1 MEYSIKNFK
10 EILKLEELNLQK
22 KSNQMKRRFTFI
34 KEDADITLENEEN
47 ENEKNNYELEVN
59 NSKNFLQES

>member
-1 MEYSIKNFK
+1 
-10 EILKLEELNLQK
+10 
-22 KSNQMKRRFTFI
+22 MKRRFTFI